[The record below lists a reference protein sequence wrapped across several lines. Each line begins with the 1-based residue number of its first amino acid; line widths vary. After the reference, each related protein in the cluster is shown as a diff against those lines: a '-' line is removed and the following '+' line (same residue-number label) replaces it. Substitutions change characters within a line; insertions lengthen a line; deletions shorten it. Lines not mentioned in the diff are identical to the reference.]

1 MTRSPL
7 HRHFLLAQTAVALAL
22 AAAPALAQDGDT
34 ASEVS
39 ELIVT
44 AQKREQ
50 AVIDVPMA
58 VTALSGARLEALGVA
73 ELDDLALITP
83 GLEVQRQSPN
93 NPGFVIRGISSA
105 GLDAASEPRVSIFQ
119 DGVAIGKG
127 EGAYVELFDLER
139 VEVAKGPQSTL
150 FGRAALNGA
159 VHIIQK
165 KASPKSFEARAALEA
180 GSHDLRMVEAAVN
193 VPLSDSLAVR
203 LAGRS
208 KRRDGYV
215 DNLLGGDDFMSIHTD
230 AARLSFAWRGDRA
243 DADLILNYQRD
254 QPTGTSFKSGVILP
268 ADPATARVLGNLR
281 RGGGAALAAP
291 DDFEAGSRLGV
302 DRTVWGAT
310 LLTSAELTDT
320 LTLNATSA
328 FRHYQS
334 LEANDPDGTGLPILT
349 AINGGSADQWSHEV
363 RLNYK
368 GDGRLSWFVGA
379 GAFGFDGRH
388 RTPIQFD
395 ERLMLATVTRQLNAA
410 PVGTGLP
417 VNTAAPFGV
426 LTNSAFSAAL
436 LQGLVAA
443 GSNNPATPSFDPQVT
458 LTPAQ
463 ALAIARNLRGD
474 QRETAI
480 DTADV
485 TSFDVFADA
494 TYAVTDRLEMSLGV
508 RFTHDDKTSGFAAF
522 VPQGRSVLAG
532 AIAASR
538 LAASGAPAQVA
549 QAQAILAA
557 LQSPNVH
564 QAPSSLLPQF
574 GFSFQPTVNNGDLQ
588 TAKAKDNGLTW
599 RLVGRYM
606 LNDDTRLYASYARG
620 RRPEVLAATA
630 PAAPFGPA
638 QFTTVAAE
646 TVDSFELG
654 LKGRALERR
663 LSYDAAIYA
672 YDYRNFETVFRDG
685 ARLVPGNAGKAFAY
699 GLEAQADWA
708 ITSSFDVFTT
718 YAYNHGRFRTGAFD
732 GNHFRQAPDHSASVA
747 ASWRF
752 DVLRGEVDVRP
763 SFTWQSKSFF
773 EDNNDR
779 PELQQPPSSLVADLV
794 QDEVQDAYGLVNLRI
809 GYQPANSPMR
819 FEVFGTNLTDKAHL
833 IDAGNTGD
841 VIGIP
846 TFIAGAPRMVGI
858 RFTLRTR

>member
-1 MTRSPL
+1 MTRFAL
-7 HRHFLLAQTAVALAL
+7 HRRHRLAQTAVALAL
-22 AAAPALAQDGDT
+22 TATPALAQDGDA

-44 AQKREQ
+44 AQKRAQ

-58 VTALSGARLEALGVA
+58 VTALSGPRLEALGVA
-73 ELDDLALITP
+73 ELDDLARVTP

-105 GLDAASEPRVSIFQ
+105 GLEAASEPRVSIFQ

-139 VEVAKGPQSTL
+139 IEVAKGPQSTL

-165 KASPKSFEARAALEA
+165 KASPKAFEARAAVEA

-193 VPLSDSLAVR
+193 VPVSESLAVR

-208 KRRDGYV
+208 KRRDGYI
-215 DNLLGGDDFMSIHTD
+215 DNLLGGADFMSIHTD
-230 AARLSFAWRGDRA
+230 AARLALAWRGERA
-243 DADLILNYQRD
+243 DGDLILNYQRD
-254 QPTGTSFKSGVILP
+254 QPTGTSFKSGVIRP
-268 ADPATARVLGNLR
+268 ADPATARVLGDLR
-281 RGGGAALAAP
+281 PGGGAALAAP
-291 DDFEAGSRLGV
+291 DDFESGPRLGV

-310 LLTSAELTDT
+310 LLGSAELTDT
-320 LTLNATSA
+320 LTLTATSA

-334 LEANDPDGTGLPILT
+334 LEANDPDGAGLPILT

-363 RLNYK
+363 RLNAR

-395 ERLMLATVTRQLNAA
+395 ERLMLAAVTRQLNAA
-410 PVGTGLP
+410 ALGTGLP
-417 VNTAAPFGV
+417 ANTAAPFGV
-426 LTNSAFSAAL
+426 LTNPGFSAAL

-443 GSNNPATPSFDPQVT
+443 GSNNPGTPGFDPQVT
-458 LTPAQ
+458 LAPAQ
-463 ALAIARNLRGD
+463 ALAIARNLRGN

-494 TYAVTDRLEMSLGV
+494 TYALTDRLEVSLGV

-532 AIAASR
+532 TIAASR

-557 LQSPNVH
+557 LPSPNVH
-564 QAPSSLLPQF
+564 QLPASLLPQF
-574 GFSFQPTVNNGDLQ
+574 GFSFQPTANNGDLQ
-588 TAKAKDNGLTW
+588 TARAKDDGLTW
-599 RLVGRYM
+599 RMVGRYT

-620 RRPEVLAATA
+620 RRPEILAATS

-654 LKGRALERR
+654 LKGRALARR
-663 LSYDAAIYA
+663 LSYDAAVYA
-672 YDYRNFETVFRDG
+672 YDYRNFETVFREG

-699 GLEAQADWA
+699 GLEAQAEWA
-708 ITSSFDVFTT
+708 LSPAFDVFAT
-718 YAYNHGRFRTGAFD
+718 YAYNHGRFRSGGFD
-732 GNHFRQAPDHSASVA
+732 GNRFRQAPDHSASLS

-752 DVLRGEVDVRP
+752 DVLGGEVDVRP
-763 SFTWQSKSFF
+763 SVSWQSKSFF
-773 EDNNDR
+773 DDNNDR
-779 PELQQPPSSLVADLV
+779 SDLQQPPTSLVADLA

-809 GYQPANSPMR
+809 GYQPANSPLR
-819 FEVFGTNLTDKAHL
+819 FEVFGANLTNRTYL

-846 TFIAGAPRMVGI
+846 TFIAGAPRVVGV